1 MGDLDT
7 LIVDVQK
14 QLGAII
20 QKVGGRALLPQ
31 QLFLVWFLCST
42 SPPSVRS
49 AAHGLDVRCARAL
62 QCVQGLTVL
71 DLLAYVPTPAW
82 VCSRSLQMR
91 YSRSRRSASYMT
103 SFQRSSASR

>member
-42 SPPSVRS
+42 SPPSVRG

-82 VCSRSLQMR
+82 VCSRSLQRR

-103 SFQRSSASR
+103 LFQRSSASR